1 MKPYAVLL
9 ALAAAMALPGSRTE
23 SAAAV
28 QPGPA
33 THTVVIDS
41 VQYSP
46 LVLTVRVGDTVV
58 WVNRDPFPHT
68 ATAADGRFDSQSIDS
83 GRSWKFTPKKPGV
96 IAYGCKFHPTMK
108 ATLRVQ

>member
-1 MKPYAVLL
+1 
-9 ALAAAMALPGSRTE
+9 MALSGTRTG
-23 SAAAV
+23 SAAALR
-28 QPGPA
+28 PGAA
-33 THTVVIDS
+33 TYTVIIDA

-68 ATAADGRFDSQSIDS
+68 ATAVDGRFDSQSIES
-83 GRSWKFTPKKPGV
+83 GGSWKFTPKKPGV